1 MLSTRYQQMTLEK
14 KISHKCTG
22 PEAIIS
28 LKAVLG
34 ALILD

>member
-14 KISHKCTG
+14 ISHKCTG
-22 PEAIIS
+22 PEAITS